1 VTAEVCAREGL
12 QVPELPERL
21 RNYFDSLLPPF
32 WSRGN
37 PVDLVGT
44 PRRQLQF
51 EVIEKLAQS
60 PEFDFLLIMG
70 VITGAMYSN
79 WDMFKRFFVSGYN
92 FARNHFWAAV
102 SFYPSLIRKVRTSLK
117 KSRKQRQTGQHKTTG
132 GIDLSEIR
140 NWNDKILARRVLE
153 MMNKY
158 HKPIITISGTKN
170 QLPELARKY
179 HLIVYDT
186 PERASRVGARIANYG
201 VFRKKDLSGTA
212 IEINPDR
219 VSRIKDLIKDFPG
232 LIPERV
238 TKEILALYGI
248 PVTREKLARSPEEA
262 VQAARSIGYPVVLKV
277 ESPQVIHKTEAGG
290 VKLGLDFDP
299 AVIEGFENIIR
310 SVEQYDPH
318 ALISGVLV
326 QEMVRGGVEVFAG
339 VTRDPS
345 FGPVLAFGLGGI
357 FVEILKD
364 ISLRLP
370 PITPEEALEMIT
382 SRRGFPLLS
391 GARGRAKADVHVAVE
406 ILTRLSTLSLE
417 LKDLVAEID
426 INPLILFGEGEGGKA
441 VDARMI
447 RAEPQ

>member
-1 VTAEVCAREGL
+1 M
-12 QVPELPERL
+12 
-21 RNYFDSLLPPF
+21 
-32 WSRGN
+32 
-37 PVDLVGT
+37 
-44 PRRQLQF
+44 
-51 EVIEKLAQS
+51 EKMAQA
-60 PEFDFLLIMG
+60 PEFDFLLVMG
-70 VITGAMYSN
+70 VIIGSMYTI
-79 WDMFKRFFVSGYN
+79 WDAIKRFFVSTYN
-92 FARNHFWAAV
+92 LATNHFWAALLL
-102 SFYPSLIRKVRTSLK
+102 YPSIFRKLRTSMKKSK
-117 KSRKQRQTGQHKTTG
+117 KSRSARRPAKKTG
-132 GIDLSEIR
+132 GIDLREIKDF
-140 NWNDKILARRVLE
+140 NDKLLARRVQG

-158 HKPIITISGTKN
+158 GKPMIAISGVKN
-170 QLPELARKY
+170 QLLDLAEKFN
-179 HLIVYDT
+179 LVVYDT
-186 PERASRVGARIANYG
+186 PERGARVGARMADYG
-201 VFRKKDLSGTA
+201 MFRKKELSETA

-219 VSRIKDLIKDFPG
+219 VSRVKDLIKDFPG

-238 TKEILALYGI
+238 AKEILALYGI
-248 PVTREKLARSPEEA
+248 PVTREKLAKSPEEA

-299 AVIEGFENIIR
+299 AVMEGFENIIH

-318 ALISGVLV
+318 ARISGVLV

-370 PITPEEALEMIT
+370 PITPEEALAMIT
-382 SRRGFPLLS
+382 SCRGFPLLS
-391 GARGRAKADVHVAVE
+391 GARGRAKADVLVAVD

-417 LKDLVAEID
+417 LQDLVAEID
-426 INPLILFGEGEGGKA
+426 INPLVLFSEGEGGKA